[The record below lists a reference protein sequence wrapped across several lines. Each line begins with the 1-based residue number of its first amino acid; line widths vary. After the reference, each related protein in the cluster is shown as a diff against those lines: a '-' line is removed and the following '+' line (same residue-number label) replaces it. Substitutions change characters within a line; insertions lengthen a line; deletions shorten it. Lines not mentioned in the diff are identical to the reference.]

1 VVRAVFFDLD
11 DTLFDHQRCSRAA
24 LGGVRALHACFDAI
38 DPEDLERT
46 HAGILERLHLEVI
59 GGRVP
64 LDVAR
69 VERFRQLY
77 RAAGIDADDMLAT
90 EAAHAYRDA
99 YIAARVEV
107 EGASELLAAVRE
119 RAQVVVVSNNLLAEQ
134 RAKMRHCGLDRHVD
148 LLVVSEEAGSSK
160 PDRGI
165 FDLALAR
172 AGVRADQAV
181 MVGDS
186 WVNDV
191 EGARRVGIRAIW
203 FDRSGAQAP
212 DPAVPVL
219 RQLGPVDEVLPVIL
233 NGSAG

>member
-1 VVRAVFFDLD
+1 
-11 DTLFDHQRCSRAA
+11 
-24 LGGVRALHACFDAI
+24 
-38 DPEDLERT
+38 
-46 HAGILERLHLEVI
+46 
-59 GGRVP
+59 
-64 LDVAR
+64 VAR

-77 RAAGIDADDMLAT
+77 RSAGVDADDALAT

-99 YIAARVEV
+99 YITARVEV
-107 EGASELLAAVRE
+107 EGAAELLAAVRE

-134 RAKMRHCGLDRHVD
+134 RAKMRDCGLDRHVD

-165 FDLALAR
+165 FDLALSR

-186 WVNDV
+186 WENDV

-203 FDRSGAQAP
+203 FDRSGAQPP
-212 DPAVPVL
+212 DAAVPVL
-219 RQLGPVDEVLPVIL
+219 RQLVPVDEVLPVIL
-233 NGSAG
+233 NGSVP

>member
-1 VVRAVFFDLD
+1 M
-11 DTLFDHQRCSRAA
+11 
-24 LGGVRALHACFDAI
+24 GGVRALHACFEAI
-38 DPEDLERT
+38 DPHELERA

-59 GGRVP
+59 GGRLP

-77 RAAGIDADDMLAT
+77 RAAGIDADDTLAT
-90 EAAHAYRDA
+90 EAAHAYRDR

-107 EGASELLAAVRE
+107 EGASQLLAAVRQQ
-119 RAQVVVVSNNLLAEQ
+119 AHVVVVSNNLLAEQ

-148 LLVVSEEAGSSK
+148 LLVVSEEAGTSK
-160 PDRGI
+160 PDRRI

-172 AGVRADQAV
+172 AGVRADEAV
-181 MVGDS
+181 MIGDS

-191 EGARRVGIRAIW
+191 EGARAAGIRAIW
-203 FDRSGAQAP
+203 FDRSGAPAP

-219 RQLGPVDEVLPVIL
+219 RQLGPVETVLPVIL
-233 NGSAG
+233 NGVVE

>member
-1 VVRAVFFDLD
+1 MRAALFDLD

-24 LGGVRALHACFDAI
+24 LGGVRTLHPCFERIEPDA
-38 DPEDLERT
+38 LERA

-59 GGRVP
+59 GGRLP
-64 LDVAR
+64 LDAAR
-69 VERFRQLY
+69 IERFRQLY
-77 RAAGIDADDMLAT
+77 RAAGIEAGDRLAT

-107 EGASELLAAVRE
+107 DGASELLAAVRE

-172 AGVRADQAV
+172 AGVRADEAV
-181 MVGDS
+181 MIGDS

-191 EGARRVGIRAIW
+191 EGARAAGIRAIW
-203 FDRSGAQAP
+203 FDRSGAPPP

-219 RQLGPVDEVLPVIL
+219 RQLGPVEVVLPVIL
-233 NGSAG
+233 NGSPG